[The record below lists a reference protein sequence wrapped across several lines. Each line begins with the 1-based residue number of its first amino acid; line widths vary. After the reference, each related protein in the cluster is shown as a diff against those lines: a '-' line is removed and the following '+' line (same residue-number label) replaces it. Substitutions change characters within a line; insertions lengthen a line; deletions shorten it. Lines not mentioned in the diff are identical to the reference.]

1 MVRAEFAVAHQPY
14 NLLLMRRIVIMAD
27 RGGREGQRIG
37 NYRLVRLLGHG
48 GFAEVYL
55 GEHLYLK
62 TSAAIKL
69 LHPEMVRKDARE
81 DFLKEA
87 QTIARL
93 LHPHIVRVMDFGV
106 ERKTPFLVMEYA
118 PNGTLHQR
126 YPAGTVLPLTAIIPY
141 VRQIANAL
149 QYAHDEG
156 VIHCDITPVN
166 MLVGRQ
172 NEVLLSDFGIAQVI
186 QRTRVANTQQ
196 IVGTVAYMA
205 PEQIQG
211 RPIPASDQYS
221 LGIVVYEWLCGERP
235 FHGSFKEL
243 CQQQMSALPPLLEE
257 KVSTIPAS
265 IEYVVMRALAKD
277 PEQRFPSV
285 QAFAHALE
293 EAGESEV
300 PEPISSDNRG
310 AIRAEPLPP
319 TIIAPRPK
327 QEHQQTE
334 KVAPTELSPL
344 PQTEAGSRS
353 QGKRTSRLPVS
364 QKQLLPFGKRLQVAL
379 LTGCIAGPLGALLQI
394 ILALMNTPLLR
405 EADKEFAANTLT
417 VNTTL
422 AMVGIESLNFLIGL
436 VVAFVTGL
444 IVGKIAQ
451 QRRFAVFAGVLAGM
465 VLYAVIFLVSYLPDY
480 PVNMTVR
487 GIGAGLVGGS
497 LVLALVFLAIWAII
511 SGLMSLLGARLTK
524 RA

>member
-1 MVRAEFAVAHQPY
+1 
-14 NLLLMRRIVIMAD
+14 MRRIVIMED

-126 YPAGTVLPLTAIIPY
+126 YPGGTLLPLTTIIPY
-141 VRQIANAL
+141 VRQIADAL

-156 VIHCDITPVN
+156 VIHCDITPAN

-186 QRTRVANTQQ
+186 QHTRAANAQQ

-211 RPIPASDQYS
+211 RPVPASDQYA

-235 FHGSFKEL
+235 FHGAFEEL
-243 CQQQMSALPPLLEE
+243 CQQQLSAPPPSLQE
-257 KVSTIPAS
+257 KVATISPGV
-265 IEYVVMRALAKD
+265 EHVVMRALAKD
-277 PEQRFPSV
+277 PEQRFLSV
-285 QAFAHALE
+285 QAFVDALE
-293 EAGESEV
+293 EVGWSEV
-300 PEPISSDNRG
+300 PVPISSANG
-310 AIRAEPLPP
+310 GSFQPEPLPP
-319 TIIAPRPK
+319 TIIAP
-327 QEHQQTE
+327 
-334 KVAPTELSPL
+334 
-344 PQTEAGSRS
+344 
-353 QGKRTSRLPVS
+353 
-364 QKQLLPFGKRLQVAL
+364 
-379 LTGCIAGPLGALLQI
+379 
-394 ILALMNTPLLR
+394 
-405 EADKEFAANTLT
+405 
-417 VNTTL
+417 
-422 AMVGIESLNFLIGL
+422 
-436 VVAFVTGL
+436 
-444 IVGKIAQ
+444 
-451 QRRFAVFAGVLAGM
+451 
-465 VLYAVIFLVSYLPDY
+465 
-480 PVNMTVR
+480 
-487 GIGAGLVGGS
+487 
-497 LVLALVFLAIWAII
+497 
-511 SGLMSLLGARLTK
+511 
-524 RA
+524 